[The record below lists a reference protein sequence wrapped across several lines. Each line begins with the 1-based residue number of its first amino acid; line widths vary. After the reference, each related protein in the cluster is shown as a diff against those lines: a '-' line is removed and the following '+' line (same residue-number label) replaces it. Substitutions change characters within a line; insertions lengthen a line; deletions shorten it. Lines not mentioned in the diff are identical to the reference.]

1 MSLIRYL
8 PYINLPDMK
17 KNRKIGLRV
26 AVLLMAAVVS
36 LSFTNKPADDG
47 FTFGKSTHQSIGTLT
62 FSPDG
67 TLFFADFKG
76 AAIYGIRMSNEKA
89 DAQNT
94 AVNIADLDTKV
105 ADMMGATAREIR
117 VMDMATNPQSKTVY
131 FSVARGV
138 GNDTQYALMKITRD
152 GDSKNGKVEAVS
164 LDAVDYA
171 SYSLKDAP
179 ATTDKD
185 RRGRSLRTMSIT
197 DIAFHNN
204 EVYVAGLSNEE
215 FSSTFRRIPFPFQ
228 GTQTASKVEI
238 FHVAHGRYETNAPI
252 QTFMPM
258 ELDGKAHIVAAYT
271 CTPLVTFPVGDVED
285 GGHIM
290 GKTAAELGSNNRPVD
305 IISFKRGGKQH
316 IVLSNSNRSA
326 MRFDPKD
333 LIKQET
339 LKTPLEERFKS
350 TGVPYVQLPLVQV
363 LQLDDFNEDHLA
375 VMQRGA
381 NGALN
386 FRSIPKQWLSGI

>member
-1 MSLIRYL
+1 
-8 PYINLPDMK
+8 MK
-17 KNRKIGLRV
+17 KNRKTGFGLLALIV
-26 AVLLMAAVVS
+26 AAVVS
-36 LSFTNKPADDG
+36 FSFTNISEVDG

-76 AAIYGIRMSNEKA
+76 AAIYGISMSDEKA
-89 DAQNT
+89 DDSKQAL
-94 AVNIADLDTKV
+94 NIADLDTKV
-105 ADMMGATAREIR
+105 ADMLGATTREIR
-117 VMDMATNPQSKTVY
+117 VIDMASSPKTNTVY
-131 FSVARGV
+131 FSVARGI
-138 GNDTQYALMKITRD
+138 GNDTQYALMKISREGDTR
-152 GDSKNGKVEAVS
+152 NGKIEAVN
-164 LDAVDYA
+164 LDAVKYA
-171 SYSLKDAP
+171 SYDLKDAP
-179 ATTDKD
+179 SETDKD

-215 FSSTFRRIPFPFQ
+215 FASTFRRIPFPFK
-228 GTQTASKVEI
+228 GTQTTSKVEI

-271 CTPLVTFPVGDVED
+271 CTPLVTFPVGDVKN

-305 IISFKRGGKQH
+305 IVSFERGGKQH
-316 IVLSNSNRSA
+316 IILSNSNRSA
-326 MRFDPKD
+326 MRFDPED

-339 LKTPLEERFKS
+339 LKNPLEERFVS

-363 LQLDDFNEDHLA
+363 LQLDDFNEDYLA

-386 FRSIPKQWLSGI
+386 FRSLAKQWLSGIN

>member
-1 MSLIRYL
+1 
-8 PYINLPDMK
+8 MK
-17 KNRKIGLRV
+17 KNRNIGLG
-26 AVLLMAAVVS
+26 VLALLLAAVVS
-36 LSFTNKPADDG
+36 LSFTSSPDKDG
-47 FTFGKSTHQSIGTLT
+47 FTYGKSTHSSIGAMT

-76 AAIYGIRMSNEKA
+76 AAVYGIRMEEKA
-89 DAQNT
+89 DASKL
-94 AVNIADLDTKV
+94 ALNIADLDTKV
-105 ADMMGATAREIR
+105 ADMLGATPREIR
-117 VMDMATNPQSKTVY
+117 IVDMATNPQTNTVY

-138 GNDTQYALMKITRD
+138 GNDTQYALMKIARE
-152 GDSKNGKVEAVS
+152 GDSRNGKIEAVD
-164 LDAVDYA
+164 LNAVNYT
-171 SYSLKDAP
+171 SYNLKDAP
-179 ATTDKD
+179 AETDKD

-197 DIAFHNN
+197 DLAFHNN

-215 FSSTFRRIPFPFQ
+215 FASTFRRVAFPFN
-228 GTQTASKVEI
+228 GKQTASKVEI

-258 ELDGKAHIVAAYT
+258 ELNGQAHIVAAYT
-271 CTPLVTFPVGDVED
+271 CTPLVTFPVSSVAD

-305 IISFKRGGKQH
+305 IISFERGGKQH

-326 MRFDPKD
+326 MRFDPND
-333 LIKQET
+333 LIKQQT

-350 TGVPYVQLPLVQV
+350 VGAPYVQLPLVQV
-363 LQLDDFNEDHLA
+363 LQLDDFNDDYLA
-375 VMQRGA
+375 VMQRGS

-386 FRSIPKQWLSGI
+386 FRSVPKQWLSGVR